1 MRPRGRIRPPQE
13 ARARTRTMSDPGAG
27 IAVQNVAYSGLD
39 ALLTAVPV
47 DLCAYLH
54 VGQQLGPQL
63 YLRRPT
69 LAGLDPADAF
79 RLFSALRDQ
88 LEDAPDGD
96 SRMKIDAFDAFVVA
110 SAGPHS
116 RGLWVAGR
124 RDETLT
130 DDDAATVGGLG
141 RAIMQVCHAAETA
154 SVARTPSVVLRVAV
168 ETVSSSMRATVT
180 VEHEGAERIGH
191 GDASA
196 ALPAVAS

>member
-13 ARARTRTMSDPGAG
+13 ARARTRAMSEPTAG

-39 ALLTAVPV
+39 ALLGAVPV

-69 LAGLDPADAF
+69 LAALDPADAF

-88 LEDAPDGD
+88 LEEADGE

-124 RDETLT
+124 RDDTLT
-130 DDDAATVGGLG
+130 DDDAATAAALG
-141 RAIMQVCHAAETA
+141 RAV
-154 SVARTPSVVLRVAV
+154 
-168 ETVSSSMRATVT
+168 
-180 VEHEGAERIGH
+180 
-191 GDASA
+191 
-196 ALPAVAS
+196 